1 MFKQVDR
8 RKVRSFR
15 KMKFWK
21 RRVRDLS
28 KPRLCVFRSSKHIQV
43 QLIDDLS
50 GRVIVA
56 ASSVEK
62 DVKALGL
69 KGCKLA
75 AKVGELVAQRASKL
89 GASAVVF
96 DRNGF
101 NYHGRIQVLADAA
114 RTAGLKF

>member
-1 MFKQVDR
+1 MYKQVDR
-8 RKVRSFR
+8 RRVRAFR

-28 KPRLCVFRSSKHIQV
+28 KPRLCVFRSSRHIQA
-43 QLIDDLS
+43 QLIDDVT
-50 GRVIVA
+50 GKVITA

-62 DVKALGL
+62 DVRSLGL
-69 KGCKLA
+69 KGRKVA
-75 AKVGELVAQRASKL
+75 EKVGELVAQRAAKL

-114 RTAGLKF
+114 RTAGLQF